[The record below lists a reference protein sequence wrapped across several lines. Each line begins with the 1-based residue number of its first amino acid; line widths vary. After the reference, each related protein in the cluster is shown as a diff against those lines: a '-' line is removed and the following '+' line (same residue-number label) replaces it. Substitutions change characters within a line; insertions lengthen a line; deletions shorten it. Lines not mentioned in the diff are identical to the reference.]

1 MKNLIKAAAG
11 YKAPA
16 RRIQSSEFHMFK
28 DRTVLDIVKENPEL
42 LHEKP
47 LYKLMWGEGKTSF
60 AIRFGDLLIG
70 ITEKTRNII
79 KSGEPNKV
87 LSLVF
92 REGTGTSGNQYMR
105 LQPAGANYEQDVEA
119 PDNAEVQQEG
129 VVGA

>member
-16 RRIQSSEFHMFK
+16 RRIQPSEFATFK
-28 DRTVLDIVKENPEL
+28 DRTVLDIVQKQPEL

-47 LYKLMWGEGKTSF
+47 LYKLSWGEGNVSY

-92 REGTGTSGNQYMR
+92 REGTGTSGNPYMR

-119 PDNAEVQQEG
+119 PAEAAVEQEG